1 MWSLGS
7 IYRRSTLDPLKCDF
21 RSFGGDDFE
30 DEVLT
35 SAAVVVELCMRSPH
49 SPMLLPSSSRGFNSR
64 PAGKFLLL
72 FLN

>member
-1 MWSLGS
+1 M
-7 IYRRSTLDPLKCDF
+7 YMRSTLDPLKCDF

-30 DEVLT
+30 DEVLR
-35 SAAVVVELCMRSPH
+35 SVAVVVELCMRSPH
-49 SPMLLPSSSRGFNSR
+49 SPMFLPSSSRGFNSR